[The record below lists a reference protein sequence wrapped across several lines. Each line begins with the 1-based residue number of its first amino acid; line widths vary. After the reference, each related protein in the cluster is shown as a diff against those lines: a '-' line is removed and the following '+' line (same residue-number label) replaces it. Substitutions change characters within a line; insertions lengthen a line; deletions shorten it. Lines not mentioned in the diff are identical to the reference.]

1 MTYHGDEAFPALS
14 DEQRAR
20 LQACGSAQEVESGA
34 LLSGAGEAAYD
45 LILVDSG
52 EAEVVRAAT
61 ARAAEAVV
69 ARFGT
74 GQFVGE
80 LSLLTG
86 QARLGMR
93 VFVTGASGWIGSALV
108 PELIGA
114 GHEVTGLARSD
125 ASAAALT
132 GAGVHRG
139 DLDDPGGL
147 RGAAGASDG
156 VIHLAFSADMMRSG
170 DFQGAVDADRRAVE
184 ALGEA
189 LTGSDRPLV
198 IASATVVLAPGR
210 VGTEQDEPGLD
221 PAAAGGPRARLATE
235 PGGLARERHRN
246 GVVDVRAEQAEQAG
260 LVQGLHRAGEEAAL
274 SFASR
279 GVRSSAVRLATT
291 CHGDGDHGFLA
302 ALAGI
307 ARDTGVSGFTGDG
320 SSRWTAV
327 HRLDAAHLFRL
338 ALETAP
344 AGSRLHAVADEGVPI
359 RAIAE
364 VIGRHLDVPVVSVP
378 AGQASGHFGFLAGFL
393 AADNPVSSTL
403 TRELLGWQPA
413 HPGLIEDLDNG
424 HYFHGRPA

>member
-1 MTYHGDEAFPALS
+1 
-14 DEQRAR
+14 
-20 LQACGSAQEVESGA
+20 
-34 LLSGAGEAAYD
+34 
-45 LILVDSG
+45 
-52 EAEVVRAAT
+52 
-61 ARAAEAVV
+61 
-69 ARFGT
+69 
-74 GQFVGE
+74 
-80 LSLLTG
+80 
-86 QARLGMR
+86 MR
-93 VFVTGASGWIGSALV
+93 VFVTGAAGWIGSALV

-114 GHEVTGLARSD
+114 GNEVTGLARSD

-132 GAGVHRG
+132 EAGVRVHRG

-156 VIHLAFSADMMRSG
+156 VIHLAFNAGMVRSG

-184 ALGEA
+184 AMGDA

-210 VGTEQDEPGLD
+210 VGTEQDAPGLD
-221 PAAAGGPRARLATE
+221 PAAAGGPRARLATD

-246 GVVDVRAEQAEQAG
+246 GVVDVQAEQAE

-274 SFASR
+274 SFASL
-279 GVRSSAVRLATT
+279 GVRSSVVRLATT

-307 ARDTGVSGFTGDG
+307 ARDKGVSGFTGDG
-320 SSRWTAV
+320 SQRWTAV

-338 ALETAP
+338 ALEKAP

-378 AGQASGHFGFLAGFL
+378 AGEASEHFGFLAGFL
-393 AADNPVSSTL
+393 AACNPVSSRL

-413 HPGLIEDLDNG
+413 HPGLIED
-424 HYFHGRPA
+424 R